1 MLPSPLQKH
10 SPAELA
16 VNLVPRAASVGGA
29 GHQQTHTHGPQN
41 LQPCV
46 TTLMLHWQ
54 EISYFLQGIK
64 ISLSTHPA
72 SIQWVQGTLYPGV
85 AIG

>member
-1 MLPSPLQKH
+1 M
-10 SPAELA
+10 
-16 VNLVPRAASVGGA
+16 NLVLKAASVGEV

-41 LQPCV
+41 LLQPCV

-54 EISYFLQGIK
+54 EISYFLQGIN

-72 SIQWVQGTLYPGV
+72 SIQCVQETLYSGV
-85 AIG
+85 AMG